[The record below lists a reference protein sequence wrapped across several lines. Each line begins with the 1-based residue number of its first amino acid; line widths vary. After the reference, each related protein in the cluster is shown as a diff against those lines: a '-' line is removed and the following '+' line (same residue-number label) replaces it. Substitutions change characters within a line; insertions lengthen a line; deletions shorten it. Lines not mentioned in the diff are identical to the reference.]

1 MKNNARSA
9 LEGDLRNHVGLVRR
23 VTWLGIAVNVLIAAA
38 KAVAGVACSSQALVA
53 DAVHSA
59 SDLVTDLAVLFSV
72 RHWTAPADEDHPYG
86 HGKIEAFVTLSISAA
101 LVLAAWELARNA
113 VASLARGGSGASPGA
128 AALAVAVASVVL
140 KEIVFLATRAV
151 ARRVRSTALEANA
164 WHHRS
169 DALSSIPV
177 AAAVAVVWAF
187 PSLWWVDA
195 AGALVVSAFVLRVA
209 WKLAKPALQELT
221 DAQIGSKADAVA
233 GVALGV
239 AGVKGVHKPRARR
252 YGSSF
257 QADIHIQVE
266 ASLSVAEGHAI
277 GHAVKAA
284 VVGAGLDVDDVVVH
298 VEPWGEGRDAAGK
311 AAPRGRDLV

>member
-86 HGKIEAFVTLSISAA
+86 HGKIESLVTLLISAA
-101 LVLAAWELARNA
+101 LAFAAWELASNA
-113 VASLARGGSGASPGA
+113 VVHLLRGRVESSPGP
-128 AALAVAVASVVL
+128 AALAVAVGGIVL
-140 KEIVFLATRAV
+140 KELLFVVTRSA
-151 ARRVRSTALEANA
+151 ARKARSTALEANA

-169 DALSSIPV
+169 DALSSVPV
-177 AAAVAVVWAF
+177 AAAVAVVWVF
-187 PSLWWVDA
+187 PSLWWADA
-195 AGALVVSAFVLRVA
+195 AGALLVSAFVAHVA
-209 WKLAKPALQELT
+209 WKLARPALQVLT
-221 DAQIGSKADAVA
+221 DAQIGTKADAVA
-233 GVALGV
+233 AVAAGVK
-239 AGVKGVHKPRARR
+239 GVKGVHKPRARR

-257 QADIHIQVE
+257 QADIHIQVD
-266 ASLSVAEGHAI
+266 ASLSVAEGHDI
-277 GHAVKAA
+277 GHAVKEA
-284 VVGAGLDVDDVVVH
+284 VVGAGLDVEDVVVH
-298 VEPWGEGRDAAGK
+298 VEPW
-311 AAPRGRDLV
+311 RG